1 MEERLERVLNRV
13 IDWLKYE
20 EAKNAALVTLDGVGV
35 GVIAQWLSNVSP
47 ALSPWLK
54 GSLVILLLSI
64 IIALFSFYPVL
75 KGEKLHRNAARRR
88 ERSRRTESKPNV
100 LFFADIAGS
109 DPEIYLKEFRLV
121 VGEAGSGTLL
131 ELDYAREIVVNAEIA
146 VLKLRLF
153 KAAFLVSCL
162 AFILASIATLF
173 SAIVPL
179 LGT

>member
-13 IDWLKYE
+13 VDWLKYE
-20 EAKNAALVTLDGVGV
+20 EAKNAALVGLDGVGV
-35 GVIAQWLSNVSP
+35 GVIAQWLSNPSQ

-54 GSLVILLLSI
+54 GSLAILLLSI

-88 ERSRRTESKPNV
+88 ERSLRTMSKPNM

-109 DPEIYLKEFRLV
+109 DPEAYLNEFRLA
-121 VGEAGSGTLL
+121 VGSTSGGTLL
-131 ELDYAREIVVNAEIA
+131 ELDYAREIVANAEIA

-153 KAAFLVSCL
+153 EAAFLVTFL
-162 AFILASIATLF
+162 AFILASIATLVA
-173 SAIVPL
+173 AIVPL